1 LPGKRGQQGR
11 PRCSH
16 AFQNETFVS
25 HRKCCRRNGLSNPSE
40 SFALESSPRQRG
52 GASLAI
58 ILRMDNTNTRSLTA
72 FLRVIRAFAEGS
84 VVAFGF
90 ALAILAVGM
99 PIVLSIRGLYE
110 GLSWLT
116 RLVGGS
122 SAFVDAIV
130 SVSSVAGGV
139 ILTVV
144 FIKLLVRFFHWR
156 RRFRTV
162 VMTGHAATARVDQ
175 RDIAQAA

>member
-1 LPGKRGQQGR
+1 
-11 PRCSH
+11 
-16 AFQNETFVS
+16 
-25 HRKCCRRNGLSNPSE
+25 
-40 SFALESSPRQRG
+40 
-52 GASLAI
+52 
-58 ILRMDNTNTRSLTA
+58 
-72 FLRVIRAFAEGS
+72 
-84 VVAFGF
+84 VAFGF
-90 ALAILAVGM
+90 ALAILAVGT

-122 SAFVDAIV
+122 SAFVDALA

-139 ILTVV
+139 ILTAV

-156 RRFRTV
+156 RRFRTD

-175 RDIAQAA
+175 REIAQAA